1 MEKKLFI
8 KVKCS
13 ICRGRKPLSC
23 VYCDTLGETYV
34 QASAK
39 TIARIV
45 NDDPYKKDIVEM
57 IRLENKEHEE
67 D

>member
-1 MEKKLFI
+1 MENKLYI

-34 QASAK
+34 QASDK
-39 TIARIV
+39 TIVRIV
-45 NDDPYKKDIVEM
+45 NATMPEEY
-57 IRLENKEHEE
+57 LEKIGTEE
-67 D
+67 E

>member
-13 ICRGRKPLSC
+13 ICRGRKPFSC

-39 TIARIV
+39 TIARII
-45 NDDPYKKDIVEM
+45 NEDPYKGDIVEM
-57 IRLENKEHEE
+57 LKEEG
-67 D
+67 DDS

>member
-1 MEKKLFI
+1 MEKKLYV

-13 ICRGRKPLSC
+13 ICRGRRNLSC

-39 TIARIV
+39 TIAGII
-45 NDDPYKKDIVEM
+45 NEDPYAHEIIELLKK
-57 IRLENKEHEE
+57 EE